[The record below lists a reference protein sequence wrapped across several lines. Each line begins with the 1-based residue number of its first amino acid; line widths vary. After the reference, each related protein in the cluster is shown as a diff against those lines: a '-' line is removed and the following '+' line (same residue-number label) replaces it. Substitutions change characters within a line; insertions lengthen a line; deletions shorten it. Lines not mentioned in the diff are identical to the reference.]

1 MDINALFTLK
11 GRHALVTG
19 GNSGIGLA
27 MAHALGHAGASV
39 TLVARRASELESAAA
54 LLGEDNIRADWIACD
69 LSSPEAV
76 ASCGALCLERHRH
89 ADVLVNAAG
98 LNLRKSFMDNSP
110 ADWNLHLALHL
121 GAPFF
126 MTQALAPTMKKN
138 NWGRIINLASLQST
152 RAFTNGTPYGAAKGG
167 VIQLTRAIAQEW
179 SAHGITCNAIGPGFF
194 KTALTAPV
202 FDNPELA
209 AKNAAQTC
217 IGRNGE
223 LDDLAGITVFFASDA
238 SAYITGQTLMIDG
251 GFTAK

>member
-1 MDINALFTLK
+1 MDIHALFSLK

-19 GNSGIGLA
+19 GNSGIGLT
-27 MAHALGHAGASV
+27 MAQALGHAGASV
-39 TLVARRASELESAAA
+39 TLVARRSSELESAVG
-54 LLGEDNIRADWIACD
+54 LLTRDNISADWIACD
-69 LSSPEAV
+69 LTDPEA
-76 ASCGALCLERHRH
+76 AISCGALCLERHRR

-98 LNLRKSFMDNSP
+98 MNLRKSFMENSP

-126 MTQALAPTMKKN
+126 MTQALAPTMKEN
-138 NWGRIINLASLQST
+138 HWGRIINLASLQST
-152 RAFTNGTPYGAAKGG
+152 RAFANGTPYGAAKGG
-167 VIQLTRAIAQEW
+167 VVQLTRAIAQEW
-179 SAHGITCNAIGPGFF
+179 SSYGITCNAIGPGFF
-194 KTALTAPV
+194 RTALTASV

-223 LDDLAGITVFFASDA
+223 LADLAGITVFFASNA

>member
-54 LLGEDNIRADWIACD
+54 RLGKDNIRADWIACD
-69 LSSPEAV
+69 LASPEAV
-76 ASCGALCLERHRH
+76 ASCGALCLERHQH
-89 ADVLVNAAG
+89 TDVLINAAG
-98 LNLRKSFMDNSP
+98 INLRKSFMDNSP

-152 RAFTNGTPYGAAKGG
+152 RAFANGTPYGAAKGG
-167 VIQLTRAIAQEW
+167 VVQLTRAIAQEW
-179 SAHGITCNAIGPGFF
+179 SAHGITCNAIGP
-194 KTALTAPV
+194 
-202 FDNPELA
+202 
-209 AKNAAQTC
+209 
-217 IGRNGE
+217 
-223 LDDLAGITVFFASDA
+223 
-238 SAYITGQTLMIDG
+238 
-251 GFTAK
+251 

>member
-1 MDINALFTLK
+1 MELNTLFSLK

-19 GNSGIGLA
+19 GNSGIGFA
-27 MAHALGHAGASV
+27 MAEALGHAGASV
-39 TLVARRASELESAAA
+39 TLVARRSAELESAASMLA
-54 LLGEDNIRADWIACD
+54 KDNIDCDWIACD

-76 ASCGALCLERHRH
+76 GSCGALCLERHGH

-98 LNLRKSFMDNSP
+98 INLRKSFMDNSP

-152 RAFTNGTPYGAAKGG
+152 RAFANGAPYGAAKGG

-209 AKNAAQTC
+209 ARNAAQTC

>member
-54 LLGEDNIRADWIACD
+54 LLGKDNISADWIACD

-76 ASCGALCLERHRH
+76 ASCGALCLERHHH
-89 ADVLVNAAG
+89 ADVLINAAG

-152 RAFTNGTPYGAAKGG
+152 RAFANGTPYGAAKGG

>member
-126 MTQALAPTMKKN
+126 MTQALAPTIKKN

-152 RAFTNGTPYGAAKGG
+152 RAFANGTPYGAAKGG
-167 VIQLTRAIAQEW
+167 VIQLTRAIDQEW

>member
-27 MAHALGHAGASV
+27 MAQALGHAGASV
-39 TLVARRASELESAAA
+39 TLVARRTAELESAAA
-54 LLGEDNIRADWIACD
+54 MLAKDKIRADWIACD
-69 LSSPEAV
+69 LASPEAV
-76 ASCGALCLERHRH
+76 ASCGALCLERHGH
-89 ADVLVNAAG
+89 ADVLINAAG
-98 LNLRKSFMDNSP
+98 INLRKPFMDNSP

-152 RAFTNGTPYGAAKGG
+152 RAFANGTPYGAAKGG
-167 VIQLTRAIAQEW
+167 VTQLTRAIAQEW

-209 AKNAAQTC
+209 AKNAAHTC

-223 LDDLAGITVFFASDA
+223 LADLTGITVFFASDA

>member
-152 RAFTNGTPYGAAKGG
+152 RAFANGTPYGAAKGG

>member
-19 GNSGIGLA
+19 GNSGIGLV
-27 MAHALGHAGASV
+27 MAQALGHAGASV
-39 TLVARRASELESAAA
+39 TLVARRTAELESAAA
-54 LLGEDNIRADWIACD
+54 MLAKDKIRADWIACD
-69 LSSPEAV
+69 LASPEAV
-76 ASCGALCLERHRH
+76 ASCGALCLERHGH
-89 ADVLVNAAG
+89 ADVLINAAG
-98 LNLRKSFMDNSP
+98 INLRKPFMDNSP

-152 RAFTNGTPYGAAKGG
+152 RAFANGTPYGAAKGG
-167 VIQLTRAIAQEW
+167 VTQLTRAIAQEW

-209 AKNAAQTC
+209 AKNAAHTC

-223 LDDLAGITVFFASDA
+223 LADLAGITVFFASDA

>member
-27 MAHALGHAGASV
+27 MAQALGHAGASV
-39 TLVARRASELESAAA
+39 TLVARRTAELESAAA
-54 LLGEDNIRADWIACD
+54 MLAKDKIRADWIACD
-69 LSSPEAV
+69 LASPEAV
-76 ASCGALCLERHRH
+76 ASCGALCLERHGH

-98 LNLRKSFMDNSP
+98 INLRKPFMENSP
-110 ADWNLHLALHL
+110 TDWNLHLALHL

-138 NWGRIINLASLQST
+138 SWGRIINLASLQST
-152 RAFTNGTPYGAAKGG
+152 RAFANGTPYGAAKGG
-167 VIQLTRAIAQEW
+167 VTQLTRAIAQEW

-209 AKNAAQTC
+209 AKNAAHTC

-223 LDDLAGITVFFASDA
+223 LADLAGITVFFASDA

>member
-1 MDINALFTLK
+1 MDINALFSLA
-11 GRHALVTG
+11 GRHALITG

-27 MAHALGHAGASV
+27 MAQALGHAGASV

-54 LLGEDNIRADWIACD
+54 LLGKDNIRADWIACD
-69 LSSPEAV
+69 LASPEAV
-76 ASCGALCLERHRH
+76 ASCGALCLERHQH
-89 ADVLVNAAG
+89 TDVLINAAG

-223 LDDLAGITVFFASDA
+223 LADLAGITVFFASDA

>member
-152 RAFTNGTPYGAAKGG
+152 RAFANGAPYGAAKGG